1 MNKIAITMK
10 KASFK
15 EKLRYNFDNTLSN
28 GPIAIISW
36 LALVTFLLVIL
47 AGTILFIT
55 GLSANPAQN
64 EPFDLTE
71 GIWQS
76 LMRVLDAGTVTGDEG
91 WTFRLFMLLI
101 TIAGLFIFSS
111 LIGSISNGID
121 ESISNLRKGKSKVIE
136 TNHTLILGYSSM
148 IYSVISELCLANES
162 QNKAIIVILADL
174 DKVEMEDD
182 IRAKIEDTK
191 TSKIIVR
198 SGNPLDL
205 KDLQMVNYNEAKAII
220 LLSPENEANPDN
232 HVIKSVLSIT
242 GNKNRKK
249 ETYHIVA
256 EIKDNEN
263 KQVANLVGGKE
274 VSYVFSTDLISR
286 LTAQTCRQ
294 SGLSI
299 IYSDLLQF
307 EGDEIY
313 FYSDH
318 GLPGLTFRQCLHL
331 FEDACVM
338 GIFTAC
344 KQVLLNPPMNYQV
357 EKEDQIILIAQ
368 DDSKINRLLIP
379 KEILPINFIPAPKKE
394 KEIETTLILGWNVK
408 GKKIIEELDNYV
420 VKGSSVSILGEIND
434 IKDSLSLLAED
445 LKNITLYFQHGN
457 INDRKTLDELR
468 IEAFDHIIV
477 LSYMDK
483 GSIQISDA
491 ITLICLV
498 HLRDISEKAGKDFS
512 VVSEM
517 LDVQNRELAEV
528 AKADD
533 FIVSDNLLSLL
544 MTQIAENKDLEKVYD
559 SLFNDEGAEI
569 YLYPVEE
576 YLDVHSPMDFYQVIE
591 SASKIGHT
599 AIGYRKLNPTNM
611 YDNGKFGIVLNP
623 IKSKS
628 IQFNHGDL
636 LVVLAES

>member
-1 MNKIAITMK
+1 MT

-47 AGTILFIT
+47 AGLILFIT
-55 GLSANPAQN
+55 GLSADPELN
-64 EPFDLTE
+64 EPLGLVE

-91 WTFRLFMLLI
+91 WAFRLFMLLI

-111 LIGSISNGID
+111 LIGSISSGID

-148 IYSVISELCLANES
+148 IYSVISESCLANES
-162 QNKAIIVILADL
+162 QKKAVIVILADL
-174 DKVEMEDD
+174 DKVEIEDD
-182 IRAKIEDTK
+182 IRSRIQDTK

-198 SGNPLDL
+198 SGNPLNFQ
-205 KDLQMVNYNEAKAII
+205 DLQMVNYNEAKAII
-220 LLSPENEANPDN
+220 LLSPENEENPDN
-232 HVIKSVLSIT
+232 QVIKSVLSIT

-249 ETYHIVA
+249 EPYHIIA
-256 EIKDNEN
+256 EIKNNEN
-263 KQVANLVGGKE
+263 KQVASLVGGKE
-274 VSYVFSTDLISR
+274 VSYVFSSDLISK

-299 IYSDLLQF
+299 IYSELLQF

-313 FYSDH
+313 FYSDR
-318 GLPGLTFRQCLHL
+318 GLIGLTFKQCLYS
-331 FEDACVM
+331 FEDSCVM
-338 GIFTAC
+338 GVFTGDR
-344 KQVLLNPPMNYQV
+344 KVLLNPDMNYIIK
-357 EKEDQIILIAQ
+357 KEDQLIIIAQ

-379 KEILPINFIPAPKKE
+379 KEILPVNFIPAPKSE
-394 KEIETTLILGWNVK
+394 KKMETTLILGWNDK
-408 GKKIIEELDNYV
+408 GKKIIEELDHYV
-420 VKGSSVSILGEIND
+420 IKGSSVSILGEIDD
-434 IKDSLSLLAED
+434 IKDSLTLLSEE
-445 LKNITLYFQHGN
+445 LQNITLYFQHGN
-457 INDRKTLDELR
+457 INDRNTLDELR
-468 IEAFDHIIV
+468 IDSFNHIIV
-477 LSYMDK
+477 LSYMYK

-544 MTQIAENKDLEKVYD
+544 MTQIAENKDLEMVYEN
-559 SLFNDEGAEI
+559 LFSDEGAEI
-569 YLYPVEE
+569 YLNPVEE
-576 YLDVHSPMDFYQVIE
+576 YLDLSKPVDFYQVIE
-591 SASKIGHT
+591 SASNLGHT
-599 AIGYRKLNPTNM
+599 AIGFRSLQPEIVN
-611 YDNGKFGIVLNP
+611 NGKFGIVLNP
-623 IKSKS
+623 IKSNQIKFE
-628 IQFNHGDL
+628 QGDFL
-636 LVVLAES
+636 IVLAEA

>member
-1 MNKIAITMK
+1 MSKT
-10 KASFK
+10 SFK

-47 AGTILFIT
+47 AGLILFIT
-55 GLSANPAQN
+55 GLSADPESN
-64 EPFDLTE
+64 EPLGLVE

-91 WTFRLFMLLI
+91 WAFRLFMLLI

-111 LIGSISNGID
+111 LIGSISSGID

-136 TNHTLILGYSSM
+136 SNHTLILGYSSM

-162 QNKAIIVILADL
+162 QKKAVIVILADL
-174 DKVEMEDD
+174 DKVEIEDD
-182 IRAKIEDTK
+182 IRSRIQDTK

-198 SGNPLDL
+198 SGNPLDFQ
-205 KDLQMVNYNEAKAII
+205 DLQMVNYNEAKAII
-220 LLSPENEANPDN
+220 LLSPENEENPDN
-232 HVIKSVLSIT
+232 QVIKSVLSIT

-249 ETYHIVA
+249 EPYHIVA
-256 EIKDNEN
+256 EIKSNEN
-263 KQVANLVGGKE
+263 KQVASLVGGKE
-274 VSYVFSTDLISR
+274 VSYVYSSDLISK

-299 IYSDLLQF
+299 IYSELLQF

-318 GLPGLTFRQCLHL
+318 GLVGLTFKQCLYS
-331 FEDACVM
+331 FEDSCVM
-338 GIFTAC
+338 GVFTADR
-344 KQVLLNPPMNYQV
+344 KVLLNPAMNYKIN
-357 EKEDQIILIAQ
+357 KEDQLILIAE
-368 DDSKINRLLIP
+368 DDSKINRLLLP
-379 KEILPINFIPAPKKE
+379 KEVLPVAYTPQVKME
-394 KEIETTLILGWNVK
+394 REIETTLILGWNHK
-408 GKKIIEELDNYV
+408 GKKIIEELDHYV
-420 VKGSSVSILGEIND
+420 IKGSSVSILGEIEGME
-434 IKDSLSLLAED
+434 DSLVSLSEE

-457 INDRKTLDELR
+457 INDRKTLDEMH
-468 IEAFDHIIV
+468 IESFNHIIV
-477 LSYMDK
+477 LSYMNK
-483 GSIQISDA
+483 GNIQISDS

-498 HLRDISEKAGKDFS
+498 YLRDISEKAGKDFS

-559 SLFNDEGAEI
+559 CLFNDEGAEI
-569 YLYPVEE
+569 YLNPVEE
-576 YLDVHSPMDFYQVIE
+576 YLDIHEPTDFYKVIE

-599 AIGYRKLNPTNM
+599 AIGYRSLNQKVMN
-611 YDNGKFGIVLNP
+611 YGKFGVVLNP
-623 IKSKS
+623 LKSNQ
-628 IQFNHGDL
+628 INFEQGDFL
-636 LVVLAES
+636 IVLAEA

>member
-1 MNKIAITMK
+1 MT

-36 LALVTFLLVIL
+36 LALVTFLLVII
-47 AGTILFIT
+47 AGFFLFIF
-55 GLSANPAQN
+55 GLSANPIEN
-64 EPFDLTE
+64 EPFDLIE

-91 WTFRLFMLLI
+91 WAFRLFMLLI

-111 LIGSISNGID
+111 LIGSISSGID

-148 IYSVISELCLANES
+148 IYSVISESCLANES
-162 QNKAIIVILADL
+162 QKKAIIVILADR

-205 KDLQMVNYNEAKAII
+205 RDLLMVNYNEAKAII
-220 LLSPENEANPDN
+220 LLSPENEENPDN
-232 HVIKSVLSIT
+232 QVIKSVLSIT

-249 ETYHIVA
+249 EPYHIIA
-256 EIKDNEN
+256 EIKNNEN
-263 KQVANLVGGKE
+263 KQVASLVGGKE
-274 VSYVFSTDLISR
+274 VSYVFSSDLISK

-307 EGDEIY
+307 DGDEIY
-313 FYSDH
+313 FYSDR
-318 GLPGLTFRQCLHL
+318 GLIGLTFKQCLYS
-331 FEDACVM
+331 FEDSCVM
-338 GIFTAC
+338 GVFTGDR
-344 KQVLLNPPMNYQV
+344 KVLLNPDMNYIIK
-357 EKEDQIILIAQ
+357 KEDQLIIIAQ

-379 KEILPINFIPAPKKE
+379 KEILPVNFIPAPKSE
-394 KEIETTLILGWNVK
+394 KKMETTLILGWNDK
-408 GKKIIEELDNYV
+408 GKKIIEELDHYV
-420 VKGSSVSILGEIND
+420 VKGSSVSILGEID
-434 IKDSLSLLAED
+434 EIKDSLTLLSEE
-445 LKNITLYFQHGN
+445 LQNITLYFQHGN
-457 INDRKTLDELR
+457 INDRNTLDELR
-468 IEAFDHIIV
+468 IDSFNHIIV
-477 LSYMDK
+477 LSYMNK

-544 MTQIAENKDLEKVYD
+544 MTQIAENKDLEMVYEN
-559 SLFNDEGAEI
+559 LFSDEGAEI
-569 YLYPVEE
+569 YLNPVEE
-576 YLDVHSPMDFYQVIE
+576 YLDLSKPVDFYQVIE
-591 SASKIGHT
+591 SASNLGHT
-599 AIGYRKLNPTNM
+599 AIGFRSLQPEIVN
-611 YDNGKFGIVLNP
+611 NGKFGIVLNP
-623 IKSKS
+623 LKSNQIKFE
-628 IQFNHGDL
+628 QGDFL
-636 LVVLAES
+636 IVLAEA

>member
-1 MNKIAITMK
+1 MT

-47 AGTILFIT
+47 AGILLFIF
-55 GLSANPAQN
+55 GLSANPIEN

-71 GIWQS
+71 GMWQS

-91 WTFRLFMLLI
+91 WAFRLFMLLI

-111 LIGSISNGID
+111 LIGSISSGID

-162 QNKAIIVILADL
+162 NKKAVIVVLADK

-182 IRAKIEDTK
+182 IRSKISDTK

-205 KDLQMVNYNEAKAII
+205 RDLLMVNYNEAKSII
-220 LLSPENEANPDN
+220 LLSPENEENPDN
-232 HVIKSVLSIT
+232 QVIKSVLSIT
-242 GNKNRKK
+242 GNKKRKK
-249 ETYHIVA
+249 EPYHIVA

-274 VSYVFSTDLISR
+274 VSYVFSSDLISR

-318 GLPGLTFRQCLHL
+318 GLIGLTFKQCVYS
-331 FEDACVM
+331 FEDSCVM
-338 GIFTAC
+338 GVFTSDR
-344 KQVLLNPPMNYQV
+344 KVLLNPDMNYTIN
-357 EKEDQIILIAQ
+357 KDDQIILIAQ

-379 KEILPINFIPAPKKE
+379 KEILPVNFIPAPKRE
-394 KEIETTLILGWNVK
+394 KALETTLILGWNHK
-408 GKKIIEELDNYV
+408 GKKIIEELDHYV
-420 VKGSSVSILGEIND
+420 VKGSSVSILGEIDD
-434 IKDSLSLLAED
+434 IKDSLTLLSEE
-445 LKNITLYFQHGN
+445 LQNITLYFQHGN
-457 INDRKTLDELR
+457 INDRNTLDELR
-468 IEAFDHIIV
+468 IESFNHIIV

-544 MTQIAENKDLEKVYD
+544 MTQIAENKDLEMVYEN
-559 SLFNDEGAEI
+559 LFNDEGAEI
-569 YLYPVEE
+569 YLNPVEE
-576 YLDVHSPMDFYQVIE
+576 YLDVHQPTDFYQVIE

-599 AIGYRKLNPTNM
+599 AIGYRKLSQKE

-623 IKSKS
+623 LKSKS
-628 IQFNHGDL
+628 IQFEQGDFL
-636 LVVLAES
+636 IVLAEA

>member
-1 MNKIAITMK
+1 MSKT
-10 KASFK
+10 SFK

-36 LALVTFLLVIL
+36 LALVTFLLVIF
-47 AGTILFIT
+47 AGLILFIT
-55 GLSANPAQN
+55 GLSADPELN
-64 EPFDLTE
+64 EPLGLVE

-91 WTFRLFMLLI
+91 WAFRIFMLLI

-111 LIGSISNGID
+111 LIGSISSGID

-136 TNHTLILGYSSM
+136 SNHTLILGYSSM

-162 QNKAIIVILADL
+162 QKKAVIVILADL
-174 DKVEMEDD
+174 DKVEIEDD
-182 IRAKIEDTK
+182 IRSRIQDTK

-198 SGNPLDL
+198 SGNPLDFQ
-205 KDLQMVNYNEAKAII
+205 DLQMVNYNEAKAII
-220 LLSPENEANPDN
+220 LLSPENEENPDN
-232 HVIKSVLSIT
+232 QVIKSVLSIT

-249 ETYHIVA
+249 EPYHIIA
-256 EIKDNEN
+256 EIKSNEN
-263 KQVANLVGGKE
+263 KQVASLVGGKE
-274 VSYVFSTDLISR
+274 VSYVYSSDLISK

-299 IYSDLLQF
+299 IYSELLQF

-318 GLPGLTFRQCLHL
+318 GLVGLTFKQCLYS
-331 FEDACVM
+331 FEDSCVM
-338 GIFTAC
+338 GVFTADR
-344 KQVLLNPPMNYQV
+344 KVLLNPAMNYQIN
-357 EKEDQIILIAQ
+357 KEDQLILIAE
-368 DDSKINRLLIP
+368 DDSKINRLLLP
-379 KEILPINFIPAPKKE
+379 KEVLPVAYTPQVKME
-394 KEIETTLILGWNVK
+394 REIETTLILGWNHK
-408 GKKIIEELDNYV
+408 GKKIIEELDHYV
-420 VKGSSVSILGEIND
+420 IKGSSVSILGEIEGME
-434 IKDSLSLLAED
+434 DSLVSLSEE

-457 INDRKTLDELR
+457 INDRKTLDELH
-468 IEAFDHIIV
+468 IESFNHIIV
-477 LSYMDK
+477 LSYMNK
-483 GSIQISDA
+483 GNIQISDS

-544 MTQIAENKDLEKVYD
+544 MTQIAENKELEMVYEN
-559 SLFNDEGAEI
+559 LFSDEGAEI
-569 YLYPVEE
+569 YLNPVEE
-576 YLDVHSPMDFYQVIE
+576 YIDLSKPVDFYQVIE
-591 SASKIGHT
+591 SAAKFGHT
-599 AIGYRKLNPTNM
+599 AIGYRSLNQKVMN
-611 YDNGKFGIVLNP
+611 YGKFGVVLNP
-623 IKSKS
+623 LKSNQ
-628 IQFNHGDL
+628 INFEQGDFL
-636 LVVLAES
+636 IVLAEA

>member
-1 MNKIAITMK
+1 MT

-15 EKLRYNFDNTLSN
+15 EKLRYNFDNTLSK

-47 AGTILFIT
+47 AGIILFLT

-71 GIWQS
+71 GMWQS

-91 WTFRLFMLLI
+91 WAFRLFMLLI

-111 LIGSISNGID
+111 LIGSISSGID

-162 QNKAIIVILADL
+162 QKKAIIVILADL

-205 KDLQMVNYNEAKAII
+205 RDLQMVNYNEAKSII
-220 LLSPENEANPDN
+220 LLSPENEDNPDN

-249 ETYHIVA
+249 GPYHIVA
-256 EIKDNEN
+256 EIKDNKN

-307 EGDEIY
+307 DGDEIY
-313 FYSDH
+313 FYSDR
-318 GLPGLTFRQCLHL
+318 GLIGLTFKQCLYS
-331 FEDACVM
+331 FEDSCVM
-338 GIFTAC
+338 GVFTGDR
-344 KQVLLNPPMNYQV
+344 KVLLNPDMHYTIN
-357 EKEDQIILIAQ
+357 KEDQLILIAQ

-379 KEILPINFIPAPKKE
+379 KEILPVNFIPPSKKE
-394 KEIETTLILGWNVK
+394 KELETTLILGWNDK
-408 GKKIIEELDNYV
+408 GKKIIEELDHYV
-420 VKGSSVSILGEIND
+420 VKGSSVSILGEIDD
-434 IKDSLSLLAED
+434 IKDSLTLLSEE
-445 LKNITLYFQHGN
+445 LQNITLYFQHGN
-457 INDRKTLDELR
+457 INDRNTLDELR
-468 IEAFDHIIV
+468 IDSFNHIIV
-477 LSYMDK
+477 LSYMNK

-491 ITLICLV
+491 ITLICLI
-498 HLRDISEKAGKDFS
+498 HLRDISEKVGKDFS

-544 MTQIAENKDLEKVYD
+544 MTQIAENKDLEMVYEN
-559 SLFNDEGAEI
+559 LFSDEGAEI
-569 YLYPVEE
+569 YLNPVEE
-576 YLDVHSPMDFYQVIE
+576 YLDLSKPVDFYQVIE
-591 SASKIGHT
+591 SASNQGHT
-599 AIGYRKLNPTNM
+599 AIGFRSIQPEIVN
-611 YDNGKFGIVLNP
+611 NGKFGIVLNP
-623 IKSKS
+623 LKSNQIKFE
-628 IQFNHGDL
+628 QGDFL
-636 LVVLAES
+636 IVLAEA

>member
-1 MNKIAITMK
+1 MT

-36 LALVTFLLVIL
+36 LALVTFLLVII
-47 AGTILFIT
+47 AGFILFIF
-55 GLSANPAQN
+55 GLSANPIEN
-64 EPFDLTE
+64 EPFDLIE

-91 WTFRLFMLLI
+91 WVFRLFMLLI

-111 LIGSISNGID
+111 LIGSISSGID

-148 IYSVISELCLANES
+148 IYSVISESCLANES
-162 QNKAIIVILADL
+162 QKKAVIVILADL
-174 DKVEMEDD
+174 DKVEIEDD
-182 IRAKIEDTK
+182 IRSRIQDAK

-198 SGNPLDL
+198 SGNPLNFQ
-205 KDLQMVNYNEAKAII
+205 DLQMVNYNEAKAII
-220 LLSPENEANPDN
+220 LLSPENEENPDN
-232 HVIKSVLSIT
+232 QVIKSVLSIT

-249 ETYHIVA
+249 EPYHIIA
-256 EIKDNEN
+256 EIKNNEN
-263 KQVANLVGGKE
+263 KQVASLVGGKE
-274 VSYVFSTDLISR
+274 VSYVFSSDLISK

-299 IYSDLLQF
+299 IYSELLQF

-313 FYSDH
+313 FYSDR
-318 GLPGLTFRQCLHL
+318 GLIGLTFKQCLYS
-331 FEDACVM
+331 FEDSCVM
-338 GIFTAC
+338 GVFTGDR
-344 KQVLLNPPMNYQV
+344 KVLLNPDMNYIIN
-357 EKEDQIILIAQ
+357 KEDQLIIIAQ

-379 KEILPINFIPAPKKE
+379 KEILPVNFIPAPKGE
-394 KEIETTLILGWNVK
+394 KKMETTLILGWNDK
-408 GKKIIEELDNYV
+408 GKKIIEELDHYV
-420 VKGSSVSILGEIND
+420 VKGSSVSILGEIDD
-434 IKDSLSLLAED
+434 IKDSLSLLSEE
-445 LKNITLYFQHGN
+445 LQNITLYFQHGN
-457 INDRKTLDELR
+457 INDRNTLDELR
-468 IEAFDHIIV
+468 IDSFNHIIV
-477 LSYMDK
+477 LSYMNK

-544 MTQIAENKDLEKVYD
+544 MTQIAENKDLEMVYEN
-559 SLFNDEGAEI
+559 LFSDEGAEI
-569 YLYPVEE
+569 YLNPVEE
-576 YLDVHSPMDFYQVIE
+576 YLDLSKPVDFYQVIE
-591 SASKIGHT
+591 SASNLGHT
-599 AIGYRKLNPTNM
+599 AIGFRSLQPEIVN
-611 YDNGKFGIVLNP
+611 NGKFGIVLNP
-623 IKSKS
+623 IKSNQIKFE
-628 IQFNHGDL
+628 QGDFL
-636 LVVLAES
+636 IVLAEA

>member
-1 MNKIAITMK
+1 M

-15 EKLRYNFDNTLSN
+15 EKLRYKFDNTLSN
-28 GPIAIISW
+28 GPVAIISW
-36 LALVTFLLVIL
+36 LALVTFLLVII
-47 AGTILFIT
+47 AGILLFIL
-55 GLSANPAQN
+55 GLSANPIEN

-71 GIWQS
+71 GMWQS

-91 WTFRLFMLLI
+91 WAFRLFMLLI

-111 LIGSISNGID
+111 LIGSISSGID

-162 QNKAIIVILADL
+162 KKKAVIVVLADR

-182 IRAKIEDTK
+182 IRSKISDTK

-205 KDLQMVNYNEAKAII
+205 RDLLMVNYNETKSII
-220 LLSPENEANPDN
+220 LLSPENEENADN
-232 HVIKSVLSIT
+232 QVIKSVLSIT
-242 GNKNRKK
+242 GNRNRKK
-249 ETYHIVA
+249 ERYHIVA
-256 EIKDNEN
+256 EIKDNLN
-263 KQVANLVGGKE
+263 RQVANLVGGKE
-274 VSYVFSTDLISR
+274 VSYVFSSDLISR

-318 GLPGLTFRQCLHL
+318 GLIGLTFKQCVYS
-331 FEDACVM
+331 FEDSCVM
-338 GIFTAC
+338 GIFTAN
-344 KQVLLNPPMNYQV
+344 KEVLLNPPMNYKV
-357 EKEDQIILIAQ
+357 EKNDQIILIAQ

-379 KEILPINFIPAPKKE
+379 KEILPVNFIPAPKRE
-394 KEIETTLILGWNVK
+394 KELETTLILGWNHK
-408 GKKIIEELDNYV
+408 GKRIIEELDNYV
-420 VKGSSVSILGEIND
+420 IKGSSISILGEID
-434 IKDSLSLLAED
+434 GIKDSLAVLSEELQ
-445 LKNITLYFQHGN
+445 NITLYFQHGN
-457 INDRKTLDELR
+457 INDRHTLDELR
-468 IEAFDHIIV
+468 IESFNHIIV

-483 GSIQISDA
+483 GNIQISDA

-498 HLRDISEKAGKDFS
+498 HLRDISEKTGKDFS

-569 YLYPVEE
+569 YLNPVEE
-576 YLDVHSPMDFYQVIE
+576 YLDVHQPTDFYQVIE
-591 SASKIGHT
+591 SASKMGHT
-599 AIGYRKLNPTNM
+599 AIGYRSLSSIGYN
-611 YDNGKFGIVLNP
+611 NGKFGIVLNP
-623 IKSKS
+623 LKSKS
-628 IQFNHGDL
+628 IQFEQGDFL
-636 LVVLAES
+636 IVLAES

>member
-1 MNKIAITMK
+1 MT

-36 LALVTFLLVIL
+36 LALVTFLLVII
-47 AGTILFIT
+47 AGFILFIF
-55 GLSANPAQN
+55 GLSANPIEN
-64 EPFDLTE
+64 EPFDLVE

-91 WTFRLFMLLI
+91 WAFRLFMLLI

-111 LIGSISNGID
+111 LIGSISSGID

-148 IYSVISELCLANES
+148 IYSVISESCLANES
-162 QNKAIIVILADL
+162 QKKAVIVILADL

-182 IRAKIEDTK
+182 IRSRIQDTK

-198 SGNPLDL
+198 SGNPLNFQ
-205 KDLQMVNYNEAKAII
+205 DLQMVNYNEAKAII
-220 LLSPENEANPDN
+220 LLSPENEENPDN
-232 HVIKSVLSIT
+232 QVIKSVLSIT

-249 ETYHIVA
+249 LPYHVVA
-256 EIKDNEN
+256 EIKDIEN

-307 EGDEIY
+307 DGDEIY
-313 FYSDH
+313 FYSDR
-318 GLPGLTFRQCLHL
+318 GLIGLTFKQCLYS
-331 FEDACVM
+331 FEDSCVM
-338 GIFTAC
+338 GVFTGDRN
-344 KQVLLNPPMNYQV
+344 VLLNPDMNYIIN
-357 EKEDQIILIAQ
+357 KEDQLIIIAQ

-379 KEILPINFIPAPKKE
+379 KEILPVNFIPPPKKE
-394 KEIETTLILGWNVK
+394 KELETTLILGWNDK
-408 GKKIIEELDNYV
+408 GKKIIEELDYYV
-420 VKGSSVSILGEIND
+420 VKGSSVSILGEIDD
-434 IKDSLSLLAED
+434 IKDSLTLLSEE
-445 LKNITLYFQHGN
+445 LQNITLYFQHGN
-457 INDRKTLDELR
+457 INDRNTLDELR
-468 IEAFDHIIV
+468 IDSFNHIIV
-477 LSYMDK
+477 LSYMNK

-544 MTQIAENKDLEKVYD
+544 MTQIAENKDLEMVYEN
-559 SLFNDEGAEI
+559 LFSDEGAEI
-569 YLYPVEE
+569 YLNPVEE
-576 YLDVHSPMDFYQVIE
+576 YLDLSKPVDFYQVIE
-591 SASKIGHT
+591 SASNLGHT
-599 AIGYRKLNPTNM
+599 PIGFRSLQPEIVN
-611 YDNGKFGIVLNP
+611 NGKFGIVLNP
-623 IKSKS
+623 IKSNQIK
-628 IQFNHGDL
+628 FEHGDFL
-636 LVVLAES
+636 IVLAEA

>member
-1 MNKIAITMK
+1 MT

-47 AGTILFIT
+47 AGILLFIF
-55 GLSANPAQN
+55 GLSANPVEN

-71 GIWQS
+71 GMWQS

-91 WTFRLFMLLI
+91 WSFRLFMLLI

-111 LIGSISNGID
+111 LIGSISSGID

-162 QNKAIIVILADL
+162 NKKAVIVVLADK

-182 IRAKIEDTK
+182 IRSKISDTK

-205 KDLQMVNYNEAKAII
+205 RDLLMVNYNEAKSII
-220 LLSPENEANPDN
+220 LLSPENEENPDN
-232 HVIKSVLSIT
+232 QVIKSVLSIT

-249 ETYHIVA
+249 EPYHIVA

-263 KQVANLVGGKE
+263 RQVANLVGGKE
-274 VSYVFSTDLISR
+274 VSYVFSSDLISR

-318 GLPGLTFRQCLHL
+318 GLIGLTFKQCVYS
-331 FEDACVM
+331 FEDSCVM
-338 GIFTAC
+338 GVFTSDR
-344 KQVLLNPPMNYQV
+344 KVLLNPDMNYTIN
-357 EKEDQIILIAQ
+357 KDDQIILIAQ

-379 KEILPINFIPAPKKE
+379 KEILPINFIPAPKRE
-394 KEIETTLILGWNVK
+394 KEMETTLILGWNHK
-408 GKKIIEELDNYV
+408 GKKIIEELDHYV
-420 VKGSSVSILGEIND
+420 VKGSSVSILGEID
-434 IKDSLSLLAED
+434 EIKDSLALLSEE
-445 LKNITLYFQHGN
+445 LQNITLYFQHGN
-457 INDRKTLDELR
+457 INDRNTLDELR
-468 IEAFDHIIV
+468 IESFNHIIV

-544 MTQIAENKDLEKVYD
+544 MTQIAENKDLEMVYEN
-559 SLFNDEGAEI
+559 LFNDEGAEI
-569 YLYPVEE
+569 YLNPVEE
-576 YLDVHSPMDFYQVIE
+576 YLDVHQPTDFYQVIE

-599 AIGYRKLNPTNM
+599 AIGYRKLSQKE

-623 IKSKS
+623 LKSKS
-628 IQFNHGDL
+628 IQFEQGDFL
-636 LVVLAES
+636 IVLAEA

>member
-1 MNKIAITMK
+1 MT

-36 LALVTFLLVIL
+36 LALVTFLLVII
-47 AGTILFIT
+47 AGFILFIF
-55 GLSANPAQN
+55 GLSANPIEN
-64 EPFDLTE
+64 EPFDLIE

-91 WTFRLFMLLI
+91 WAFRLFMLLI

-111 LIGSISNGID
+111 LIGSISSGID

-148 IYSVISELCLANES
+148 IYSVISESCLANES
-162 QNKAIIVILADL
+162 QKKAVIVILADL
-174 DKVEMEDD
+174 DKVEIEDD
-182 IRAKIEDTK
+182 IRSRIQDTK

-198 SGNPLDL
+198 SGNPLNFQ
-205 KDLQMVNYNEAKAII
+205 DLQMVNYNEAKAII
-220 LLSPENEANPDN
+220 LLSPENEENPDN
-232 HVIKSVLSIT
+232 QVIKSVLSIT

-249 ETYHIVA
+249 IPYHIVA

-274 VSYVFSTDLISR
+274 VSYVFSSDLISK

-299 IYSDLLQF
+299 IYSELLQF

-313 FYSDH
+313 FYSDR
-318 GLPGLTFRQCLHL
+318 GLIGLTFKQCLYS
-331 FEDACVM
+331 FEDSCVM
-338 GIFTAC
+338 GVFTGDR
-344 KQVLLNPPMNYQV
+344 KVLLNPDMNYIIK
-357 EKEDQIILIAQ
+357 KEDQLIIIAQ

-379 KEILPINFIPAPKKE
+379 KEILPVNFIPAPKSE
-394 KEIETTLILGWNVK
+394 KKMETTLILGWNDK
-408 GKKIIEELDNYV
+408 GKKIIEELDHYV
-420 VKGSSVSILGEIND
+420 VKGSSVSILGEIDD
-434 IKDSLSLLAED
+434 IKDSLTLLSEE
-445 LKNITLYFQHGN
+445 LQNITLYFQHGN
-457 INDRKTLDELR
+457 INDRNTLDELR
-468 IEAFDHIIV
+468 IDSFNHIIV
-477 LSYMDK
+477 LSYMNK

-544 MTQIAENKDLEKVYD
+544 MTQIAENKDLEMVYEN
-559 SLFNDEGAEI
+559 LFSDEGAEI
-569 YLYPVEE
+569 YLNPVEE
-576 YLDVHSPMDFYQVIE
+576 YLDLSKPVDFYQVIE
-591 SASKIGHT
+591 SASNLGHT
-599 AIGYRKLNPTNM
+599 AIGFRSLQPEIVN
-611 YDNGKFGIVLNP
+611 NGKFGIVLNP
-623 IKSKS
+623 IKSNQIKFE
-628 IQFNHGDL
+628 QGDFL
-636 LVVLAES
+636 IVLAEA

>member
-1 MNKIAITMK
+1 MT

-36 LALVTFLLVIL
+36 LALVTFLLVII
-47 AGTILFIT
+47 AGFFLFIF
-55 GLSANPAQN
+55 GLSANPIEN
-64 EPFDLTE
+64 EPFDLIE

-91 WTFRLFMLLI
+91 WAFRLFMLLI

-111 LIGSISNGID
+111 LIGSISSGID

-148 IYSVISELCLANES
+148 IYSVISESCLANES
-162 QNKAIIVILADL
+162 QKKAIIVILADR

-205 KDLQMVNYNEAKAII
+205 RDLLMVNYNEAKAII
-220 LLSPENEANPDN
+220 LLSPENEENPDN
-232 HVIKSVLSIT
+232 QVIKSVLSIT

-249 ETYHIVA
+249 EPYHIIA
-256 EIKDNEN
+256 EIKNNEN
-263 KQVANLVGGKE
+263 KQVASLVGGKE
-274 VSYVFSTDLISR
+274 VSYVFSSDLISK

-307 EGDEIY
+307 DGDEIY
-313 FYSDH
+313 FYSDR
-318 GLPGLTFRQCLHL
+318 GLIGLTFKQCLYS
-331 FEDACVM
+331 FEDSCVM
-338 GIFTAC
+338 GVFTGDR
-344 KQVLLNPPMNYQV
+344 KVLLNPDMNYIIK
-357 EKEDQIILIAQ
+357 KEDQLIIIAQ

-379 KEILPINFIPAPKKE
+379 KEILPVNFIPAPKKE
-394 KEIETTLILGWNVK
+394 KELETTLILGWNDK
-408 GKKIIEELDNYV
+408 GKKIIEELDHYV
-420 VKGSSVSILGEIND
+420 VKGSSVSILGEIDD
-434 IKDSLSLLAED
+434 IKDSLTLLSEE
-445 LKNITLYFQHGN
+445 LQNITLYFKHGN
-457 INDRKTLDELR
+457 INDRNTLDELR
-468 IEAFDHIIV
+468 IDSFNHIIV
-477 LSYMDK
+477 LSYMNK

-544 MTQIAENKDLEKVYD
+544 MTQIAENKDLEMVYEN
-559 SLFNDEGAEI
+559 LFSDEGAEI
-569 YLYPVEE
+569 YLNPVEE
-576 YLDVHSPMDFYQVIE
+576 YLDLSKPVDFYQVIE
-591 SASKIGHT
+591 SASNLGHT
-599 AIGYRKLNPTNM
+599 AIGFRSLQPEIVN
-611 YDNGKFGIVLNP
+611 NGKFGIVLNP
-623 IKSKS
+623 IKSNQIKFE
-628 IQFNHGDL
+628 QGDFL
-636 LVVLAES
+636 IVLAEA

>member
-1 MNKIAITMK
+1 MT

-47 AGTILFIT
+47 AGLILFIT
-55 GLSANPAQN
+55 GLSADPELN
-64 EPFDLTE
+64 EPLGLVE

-91 WTFRLFMLLI
+91 WAFRLFMLLI

-111 LIGSISNGID
+111 LIGSISSGID

-148 IYSVISELCLANES
+148 IYSVISESCLANES
-162 QNKAIIVILADL
+162 QKKAVIVILADL
-174 DKVEMEDD
+174 DKVEIEDD
-182 IRAKIEDTK
+182 IRSRIQDTK

-198 SGNPLDL
+198 SGNPLNFQ
-205 KDLQMVNYNEAKAII
+205 DLQMVNYNEAKAII
-220 LLSPENEANPDN
+220 LLSPENEENPDN
-232 HVIKSVLSIT
+232 QVIKSVLSIT

-249 ETYHIVA
+249 EPYHIIA
-256 EIKDNEN
+256 EIKNNEN
-263 KQVANLVGGKE
+263 KQVASLVGGKE
-274 VSYVFSTDLISR
+274 VSYVFSSDLISK

-299 IYSDLLQF
+299 IYSELLQF

-313 FYSDH
+313 FYSDR
-318 GLPGLTFRQCLHL
+318 GLIGLTFKQCLYS
-331 FEDACVM
+331 FEDSCVM
-338 GIFTAC
+338 GVFTGDR
-344 KQVLLNPPMNYQV
+344 KVLLNPDMNYIIK
-357 EKEDQIILIAQ
+357 KEDQLIIIAQ

-379 KEILPINFIPAPKKE
+379 KEILPVNFIPAPKKE
-394 KEIETTLILGWNVK
+394 KELETTLILGWNDK
-408 GKKIIEELDNYV
+408 GKKIIEELDHYV
-420 VKGSSVSILGEIND
+420 VKGSSVSILGEIDD
-434 IKDSLSLLAED
+434 IKDSLTLLSEE
-445 LKNITLYFQHGN
+445 LQNITLYFKHGN
-457 INDRKTLDELR
+457 INDRNTLDELR
-468 IEAFDHIIV
+468 IDSFNHIIV
-477 LSYMDK
+477 LSYMNK

-544 MTQIAENKDLEKVYD
+544 MTQIAENKDLEMVYEN
-559 SLFNDEGAEI
+559 LFSDEGAEI
-569 YLYPVEE
+569 YLNPVEE
-576 YLDVHSPMDFYQVIE
+576 YLDLSKPVDFYQVIE
-591 SASKIGHT
+591 SASNLGHT
-599 AIGYRKLNPTNM
+599 AIGFRSLQPEIVN
-611 YDNGKFGIVLNP
+611 NGKFGIVLNP
-623 IKSKS
+623 LKSNQIKFE
-628 IQFNHGDL
+628 QGDFL
-636 LVVLAES
+636 IVLAEA

>member
-1 MNKIAITMK
+1 MT

-47 AGTILFIT
+47 AGILLFIF
-55 GLSANPAQN
+55 GLSANPIEN

-71 GIWQS
+71 GMWQS

-91 WTFRLFMLLI
+91 WAFRLFMLLI

-111 LIGSISNGID
+111 LIGSISSGID

-162 QNKAIIVILADL
+162 QKKAIIVVLADR

-182 IRAKIEDTK
+182 IRAKILDTK

-205 KDLQMVNYNEAKAII
+205 RDLLMVNYNEAKAII
-220 LLSPENEANPDN
+220 LLSPENEENPDN
-232 HVIKSVLSIT
+232 QVIKSVLSIT

-249 ETYHIVA
+249 EPYHIVA

-313 FYSDH
+313 FYADH
-318 GLPGLTFRQCLHL
+318 GIFGMTFRQCLNS
-331 FEDACVM
+331 FEDSCVM
-338 GIFTAC
+338 GIFTAN
-344 KQVLLNPPMNYQV
+344 KEVLLNPPMNYQV

-379 KEILPINFIPAPKKE
+379 KEILPVNFIPAPKRE
-394 KEIETTLILGWNVK
+394 KEMETTLILGWNAK

-420 VKGSSVSILGEIND
+420 IKGSSVSILGEID
-434 IKDSLSLLAED
+434 DVKDSLALLSEE
-445 LKNITLYFQHGN
+445 LQNITLYFQHGN
-457 INDRKTLDELR
+457 INDRNTLDELR
-468 IEAFDHIIV
+468 IDAFNHIIV

-498 HLRDISEKAGKDFS
+498 HLRDISEKSGKDFS

-569 YLYPVEE
+569 YLNPVEE
-576 YLDVHSPMDFYQVIE
+576 YLDVNQPTDFYQVIE

-599 AIGYRKLNPTNM
+599 AIGYRKLSPNV

-623 IKSKS
+623 LKSKS
-628 IQFNHGDL
+628 IQFNQGDFL
-636 LVVLAES
+636 IVLAES

>member
-1 MNKIAITMK
+1 MSKT
-10 KASFK
+10 SFK

-47 AGTILFIT
+47 AGLILFIT
-55 GLSANPAQN
+55 GLSADPESN
-64 EPFDLTE
+64 EPLGLVE

-91 WTFRLFMLLI
+91 WAFRLFMLLI

-111 LIGSISNGID
+111 LIGSISSGID

-136 TNHTLILGYSSM
+136 SNHTLIMGYSSM

-162 QNKAIIVILADL
+162 QKKAVIVILADL
-174 DKVEMEDD
+174 DKVEIEDD
-182 IRAKIEDTK
+182 IRSRIQDTK

-198 SGNPLDL
+198 SGNPLDFQ
-205 KDLQMVNYNEAKAII
+205 DLQMVNYNEAKAII
-220 LLSPENEANPDN
+220 LLSPENEENPDN
-232 HVIKSVLSIT
+232 QVIKSVLSIT

-249 ETYHIVA
+249 EPYHIVA
-256 EIKDNEN
+256 EIKSNEN
-263 KQVANLVGGKE
+263 KQVASLVGGKE
-274 VSYVFSTDLISR
+274 VSYVYSSDLISK

-299 IYSDLLQF
+299 IYSELLQF

-318 GLPGLTFRQCLHL
+318 GLVGLTFKQCLYS
-331 FEDACVM
+331 FEDSCVM
-338 GIFTAC
+338 GVFTADR
-344 KQVLLNPPMNYQV
+344 KVLLNPAMNYKIN
-357 EKEDQIILIAQ
+357 KEDQLILIAE
-368 DDSKINRLLIP
+368 DDSKINRLLLP
-379 KEILPINFIPAPKKE
+379 KEVLPVAYTPQVKME
-394 KEIETTLILGWNVK
+394 REIETTLILGWNHK
-408 GKKIIEELDNYV
+408 GKKIIEELDHYV
-420 VKGSSVSILGEIND
+420 IKGSSVSILGEIEGME
-434 IKDSLSLLAED
+434 DSLVSLSEE

-457 INDRKTLDELR
+457 INDRRTLDELH
-468 IEAFDHIIV
+468 IESFNHIIV
-477 LSYMDK
+477 LSYMHK
-483 GSIQISDA
+483 GNIQISDS

-559 SLFNDEGAEI
+559 CLFNDEGAEI
-569 YLYPVEE
+569 YLNPVEE
-576 YLDVHSPMDFYQVIE
+576 YLDIHEPTDFYKVIE

-599 AIGYRKLNPTNM
+599 AIGYRSLNQKVMN
-611 YDNGKFGIVLNP
+611 YGKFGVVLNP
-623 IKSKS
+623 LKSNQ
-628 IQFNHGDL
+628 INFEQGDFL
-636 LVVLAES
+636 IVLAEA

>member
-1 MNKIAITMK
+1 
-10 KASFK
+10 
-15 EKLRYNFDNTLSN
+15 
-28 GPIAIISW
+28 
-36 LALVTFLLVIL
+36 
-47 AGTILFIT
+47 
-55 GLSANPAQN
+55 
-64 EPFDLTE
+64 
-71 GIWQS
+71 
-76 LMRVLDAGTVTGDEG
+76 
-91 WTFRLFMLLI
+91 
-101 TIAGLFIFSS
+101 
-111 LIGSISNGID
+111 
-121 ESISNLRKGKSKVIE
+121 
-136 TNHTLILGYSSM
+136 M

-162 QNKAIIVILADL
+162 NKKAVIVVLADK

-182 IRAKIEDTK
+182 IRSKISDTK

-205 KDLQMVNYNEAKAII
+205 RDLLMVNYNEAKSII
-220 LLSPENEANPDN
+220 LLSPENEDNPDN

-249 ETYHIVA
+249 EPYHIVA
-256 EIKDNEN
+256 EIKENEN
-263 KQVANLVGGKE
+263 RQVANLVGGKE
-274 VSYVFSTDLISR
+274 VSYVFSSDLISR

-318 GLPGLTFRQCLHL
+318 GLPGMTFKQCLYS
-331 FEDACVM
+331 FEDSCVM
-338 GIFTAC
+338 GVFTEDR
-344 KQVLLNPPMNYQV
+344 KVLLNPDMNYIIN
-357 EKEDQIILIAQ
+357 KEDQLILIAQ

-379 KEILPINFIPAPKKE
+379 KEILPVNFIPAPKKE
-394 KEIETTLILGWNVK
+394 KELETTLILGWNHK
-408 GKKIIEELDNYV
+408 GKKIIEELDHYV
-420 VKGSSVSILGEIND
+420 VKGSSVSILGEIDD
-434 IKDSLSLLAED
+434 IKDSLTLLSEE
-445 LKNITLYFQHGN
+445 LQNITLYFQHGN
-457 INDRKTLDELR
+457 INDRNTLDELR
-468 IEAFDHIIV
+468 IESFNHIIV

-569 YLYPVEE
+569 YLNPVEE
-576 YLDVHSPMDFYQVIE
+576 YLDVHQLTDFYQVIE

-599 AIGYRKLNPTNM
+599 AIGYRKLSPKE

-623 IKSKS
+623 LKSKS
-628 IQFNHGDL
+628 IQFEQGDFL
-636 LVVLAES
+636 IVLAEA

>member
-1 MNKIAITMK
+1 MT

-47 AGTILFIT
+47 AGILLFIF
-55 GLSANPAQN
+55 GLSANPIEN

-71 GIWQS
+71 GMWQS

-91 WTFRLFMLLI
+91 WSFRLFMLLI

-111 LIGSISNGID
+111 LIGSISSGID

-162 QNKAIIVILADL
+162 NKKAVIVVLADK

-182 IRAKIEDTK
+182 IRSKISDTK

-205 KDLQMVNYNEAKAII
+205 RDLLMVNYNEAKSII
-220 LLSPENEANPDN
+220 LLSPENEENPDN
-232 HVIKSVLSIT
+232 QVIKSVLSIT
-242 GNKNRKK
+242 GNKKRKK
-249 ETYHIVA
+249 EPYHIVA

-263 KQVANLVGGKE
+263 RQVANLVGGKE
-274 VSYVFSTDLISR
+274 VSYVFSSDLISR

-318 GLPGLTFRQCLHL
+318 GLIGLTFKQCVYS
-331 FEDACVM
+331 FEDSCVM
-338 GIFTAC
+338 GVFTSDR
-344 KQVLLNPPMNYQV
+344 KVLLNPDMNYTIN
-357 EKEDQIILIAQ
+357 KDDQIILIAE

-379 KEILPINFIPAPKKE
+379 KEILPVNFIPAAKRE
-394 KEIETTLILGWNVK
+394 KELETTLILGWNRK
-408 GKKIIEELDNYV
+408 GKKIIEELDHYV
-420 VKGSSVSILGEIND
+420 VKGSSVSILGEIED
-434 IKDSLSLLAED
+434 ITDSLTLLSEE
-445 LKNITLYFQHGN
+445 LQNITLYFQHGN
-457 INDRKTLDELR
+457 INDRNTLDELR
-468 IEAFDHIIV
+468 IESFNHLIV

-544 MTQIAENKDLEKVYD
+544 MTQIAENKDLEMVYEN
-559 SLFNDEGAEI
+559 LFNDEGAEI
-569 YLYPVEE
+569 YLNPVEE
-576 YLDVHSPMDFYQVIE
+576 YLDVHQPTDFYQVIE

-599 AIGYRKLNPTNM
+599 AIGYRKLSQKE

-623 IKSKS
+623 LKSKS
-628 IQFNHGDL
+628 IQFEQGDFL
-636 LVVLAES
+636 IVLAEA

>member
-1 MNKIAITMK
+1 MT
-10 KASFK
+10 KATFK
-15 EKLRYNFDNTLSN
+15 EKLRYNFDNTLSK
-28 GPIAIISW
+28 GPVAIISW
-36 LALVTFLLVIL
+36 LALITFLLVII
-47 AGTILFIT
+47 AGFILFIF
-55 GLSANPAQN
+55 GLSADPVENK
-64 EPFDLTE
+64 PFDLIE

-91 WTFRLFMLLI
+91 WVFRLFMLLI

-111 LIGSISNGID
+111 LIGSISSGID
-121 ESISNLRKGKSKVIE
+121 ESISNLRKGKSKVLE
-136 TNHTLILGYSSM
+136 SNHTLILGYSSM

-162 QNKAIIVILADL
+162 QKKAIIVILADL

-198 SGNPLDL
+198 SGNPLDVR
-205 KDLQMVNYNEAKAII
+205 DLQMVNYNEAKSII
-220 LLSPENEANPDN
+220 LLSPEKEENPDN

-242 GNKNRKK
+242 GSKNRKK
-249 ETYHIVA
+249 DPYHIVA
-256 EIKDNEN
+256 EIKDNQN

-274 VSYVFSTDLISR
+274 VSYVFSSDLISR

-307 EGDEIY
+307 DGDEIY
-313 FYSDH
+313 FYSDR
-318 GLPGLTFRQCLHL
+318 GLIGFTFKQCLFS
-331 FEDACVM
+331 FEDSSVM
-338 GIFTAC
+338 GIFTGD
-344 KQVLLNPPMNYQV
+344 KNVMLNPDMNYILN
-357 EKEDQIILIAQ
+357 KEDQLILIAQ

-379 KEILPINFIPAPKKE
+379 KEISPIDFTPAPKKE
-394 KEIETTLILGWNVK
+394 KNLETTLILGWNHK
-408 GKKIIEELDNYV
+408 GKKIIEELDHYV
-420 VKGSSVSILGEIND
+420 MKGSSVSILGEIEGFED
-434 IKDSLSLLAED
+434 TLISLSEQLQH
-445 LKNITLYFQHGN
+445 ITLYFQHGN
-457 INDRKTLDELR
+457 INDRKTLDELQ
-468 IEAFDHIIV
+468 IESFNHIIV

-483 GSIQISDA
+483 GNIQISDS

-544 MTQIAENKDLEKVYD
+544 MTQIAENKDLELVYD
-559 SLFNDEGAEI
+559 NLFSDEGAEI
-569 YLYPVEE
+569 YLFPVEE
-576 YLDVHSPMDFYQVIE
+576 YLDLSEPVDFYQVIE
-591 SASKIGHT
+591 SASKVGHT
-599 AIGYRKLNPTNM
+599 AIGYRSLQPGILN
-611 YDNGKFGIVLNP
+611 NGKFGIVLNP
-623 IKSKS
+623 PKSNQIKFDK
-628 IQFNHGDL
+628 GDSL
-636 LVVLAES
+636 IVLADA

>member
-1 MNKIAITMK
+1 MT

-36 LALVTFLLVIL
+36 LALVTFLLVII
-47 AGTILFIT
+47 AGFILFIF
-55 GLSANPAQN
+55 GLSANPIEN
-64 EPFDLTE
+64 EPFDLIE

-91 WTFRLFMLLI
+91 WAFRLFMLLI

-111 LIGSISNGID
+111 LIGSISSGID

-162 QNKAIIVILADL
+162 QKKAIIVILADL

-205 KDLQMVNYNEAKAII
+205 RDLQMVNYNEAKAII
-220 LLSPENEANPDN
+220 LLSPENEENPDN
-232 HVIKSVLSIT
+232 QVIKSVLSIT

-249 ETYHIVA
+249 VPYHIVA

-263 KQVANLVGGKE
+263 KQVASLVGGKE

-307 EGDEIY
+307 DGDEIY
-313 FYSDH
+313 FYSDR
-318 GLPGLTFRQCLHL
+318 GLIGLTFKQCLYS
-331 FEDACVM
+331 FEDSCVM
-338 GIFTAC
+338 GVFTGDR
-344 KQVLLNPPMNYQV
+344 KVLLNPDMHYIIN
-357 EKEDQIILIAQ
+357 KEDQLILIAQ

-379 KEILPINFIPAPKKE
+379 KEILPVNFIPAAKKE
-394 KEIETTLILGWNVK
+394 KEIETTLILGWNDK
-408 GKKIIEELDNYV
+408 GKKIIEELDHYV
-420 VKGSSVSILGEIND
+420 VKGSSVSILGEIDD
-434 IKDSLSLLAED
+434 IKDSLTLLSEE
-445 LKNITLYFQHGN
+445 LQNITLYFQDGN
-457 INDRKTLDELR
+457 INDRNTLDELR
-468 IEAFDHIIV
+468 IDSFNHIIV
-477 LSYMDK
+477 LSYMNK

-491 ITLICLV
+491 ITLICLI

-544 MTQIAENKDLEKVYD
+544 MTQIAENKDLEMVYEN
-559 SLFNDEGAEI
+559 LFSDEGAEI
-569 YLYPVEE
+569 YLNPVEE
-576 YLDVHSPMDFYQVIE
+576 YLDLSKPVDFYQVIE
-591 SASKIGHT
+591 SASNLGHT
-599 AIGYRKLNPTNM
+599 AIGYRSLQPEILN
-611 YDNGKFGIVLNP
+611 NGKFGIVLNP
-623 IKSKS
+623 LKSNQIKFE
-628 IQFNHGDL
+628 QGDFL
-636 LVVLAES
+636 IVLAEA

>member
-1 MNKIAITMK
+1 MT

-36 LALVTFLLVIL
+36 LALVTFLLVII
-47 AGTILFIT
+47 AGFFLFIF
-55 GLSANPAQN
+55 GLSANPIEN
-64 EPFDLTE
+64 EPFDLIE

-91 WTFRLFMLLI
+91 WAFRLFMLLI

-111 LIGSISNGID
+111 LIGSISSGID

-148 IYSVISELCLANES
+148 IYSVISESCLANES
-162 QNKAIIVILADL
+162 QKKAIIVILADR

-205 KDLQMVNYNEAKAII
+205 RDLLMVNYNEAKAII
-220 LLSPENEANPDN
+220 LLSPENEENPDN
-232 HVIKSVLSIT
+232 QVIKSVLSIT

-249 ETYHIVA
+249 EPYHIIA
-256 EIKDNEN
+256 EIKNNEN
-263 KQVANLVGGKE
+263 KQVASLVGGKE
-274 VSYVFSTDLISR
+274 VSYVFSSDLISK

-307 EGDEIY
+307 DGDEIY
-313 FYSDH
+313 FYSDR
-318 GLPGLTFRQCLHL
+318 GLIGLTFKQCLYS
-331 FEDACVM
+331 FEDSCVM
-338 GIFTAC
+338 GVFTGDR
-344 KQVLLNPPMNYQV
+344 KVLLNPDMNYILN
-357 EKEDQIILIAQ
+357 KEDQLIIIAQ

-379 KEILPINFIPAPKKE
+379 KEILPVNFIPDAKKE
-394 KEIETTLILGWNVK
+394 KELETTLILGWNDK
-408 GKKIIEELDNYV
+408 GKKIIEELDHYV
-420 VKGSSVSILGEIND
+420 IKGSSVSILGEVDD
-434 IKDSLSLLAED
+434 IKDSLTLLSEE
-445 LKNITLYFQHGN
+445 LQNITLYFQHGN
-457 INDRKTLDELR
+457 INDRNTLDELR
-468 IEAFDHIIV
+468 IDSFNHIIV
-477 LSYMDK
+477 LSYMNK

-544 MTQIAENKDLEKVYD
+544 MTQIAENKDLEMVYEN
-559 SLFNDEGAEI
+559 LFSDEGAEI
-569 YLYPVEE
+569 YLNPVEE
-576 YLDVHSPMDFYQVIE
+576 YLDLSKPVDFYQVIE
-591 SASKIGHT
+591 SASNLGHT
-599 AIGYRKLNPTNM
+599 AIGFRSLQPEIVN
-611 YDNGKFGIVLNP
+611 NGKFGIVLNP
-623 IKSKS
+623 IKSNQIKFE
-628 IQFNHGDL
+628 QGDFL
-636 LVVLAES
+636 IVLAEA

>member
-1 MNKIAITMK
+1 MT

-47 AGTILFIT
+47 AGILLFIF
-55 GLSANPAQN
+55 GLSANPVEN

-71 GIWQS
+71 GMWQS

-91 WTFRLFMLLI
+91 WSFRLFMLLI

-111 LIGSISNGID
+111 LIGSISSGID

-162 QNKAIIVILADL
+162 NKKAVIVVLADK

-182 IRAKIEDTK
+182 IRSKISDTK

-205 KDLQMVNYNEAKAII
+205 RDLLMVNYNEAKSII
-220 LLSPENEANPDN
+220 LLSPENEENPDN
-232 HVIKSVLSIT
+232 QVIKSVLSIT
-242 GNKNRKK
+242 GNKKRKK
-249 ETYHIVA
+249 EPYHIVA

-263 KQVANLVGGKE
+263 RQVANLVGGKE
-274 VSYVFSTDLISR
+274 VSYVFSSDLISR

-318 GLPGLTFRQCLHL
+318 GLIGLTFKQCVYS
-331 FEDACVM
+331 FEDSCVM
-338 GIFTAC
+338 GVFTSDR
-344 KQVLLNPPMNYQV
+344 KVLLNPDMNYTIN
-357 EKEDQIILIAQ
+357 KDDQIILIAQ

-379 KEILPINFIPAPKKE
+379 KEILPVNFIPAPKKE
-394 KEIETTLILGWNVK
+394 KELETTLILGWNHK
-408 GKKIIEELDNYV
+408 GKKIIEELDHYV
-420 VKGSSVSILGEIND
+420 VKGSSVSILGEIEYV
-434 IKDSLSLLAED
+434 KDSLALLSEE
-445 LKNITLYFQHGN
+445 LQNITLYFQHGN
-457 INDRKTLDELR
+457 INDRNTLDELR
-468 IEAFDHIIV
+468 IESFNHIIV

-544 MTQIAENKDLEKVYD
+544 MTQIAENKDLEMVYEN
-559 SLFNDEGAEI
+559 LFNDEGAEI
-569 YLYPVEE
+569 YLNPVEE
-576 YLDVHSPMDFYQVIE
+576 YLDVHQPTDFYQVIE

-599 AIGYRKLNPTNM
+599 AIGYRKLSQKE

-623 IKSKS
+623 LKSKS
-628 IQFNHGDL
+628 IQFEQGDFL
-636 LVVLAES
+636 IVLAEA

>member
-1 MNKIAITMK
+1 MT

-47 AGTILFIT
+47 AGILLFIF
-55 GLSANPAQN
+55 GLSANPIEN

-71 GIWQS
+71 GMWQS

-91 WTFRLFMLLI
+91 WAFRLFMLLI

-111 LIGSISNGID
+111 LIGSISSGID

-136 TNHTLILGYSSM
+136 TDHTLILGYSSM

-162 QNKAIIVILADL
+162 KKKAIIVVLADR

-182 IRAKIEDTK
+182 IRAKILDTK

-205 KDLQMVNYNEAKAII
+205 RDLLMVNYNEAKAII
-220 LLSPENEANPDN
+220 LLSPENEENPDN
-232 HVIKSVLSIT
+232 QVIKSVLSIT

-249 ETYHIVA
+249 EPYHIVA

-263 KQVANLVGGKE
+263 RQVANLVGGKE
-274 VSYVFSTDLISR
+274 VSYVFSSDLISR

-313 FYSDH
+313 FYADH
-318 GLPGLTFRQCLHL
+318 GIFGMTFRQCLNS
-331 FEDACVM
+331 FEDSCVM
-338 GIFTAC
+338 GIFTAN
-344 KQVLLNPPMNYQV
+344 KEVLLNPPMNYQV

-368 DDSKINRLLIP
+368 DDSKINRLIIP
-379 KEILPINFIPAPKKE
+379 KEILPVNFIPAPKRE

-408 GKKIIEELDNYV
+408 GKMIIEELDHYV
-420 VKGSSVSILGEIND
+420 VKGSSVSILGEVD
-434 IKDSLSLLAED
+434 EIKDSLSLLADE
-445 LKNITLYFQHGN
+445 LQNITLYFQHGN
-457 INDRKTLDELR
+457 INDRNTLDELR

-559 SLFNDEGAEI
+559 CLFNDEGAEI
-569 YLYPVEE
+569 YLNPVEE
-576 YLDVHSPMDFYQVIE
+576 YLDIHEPTDFYKVIE

-599 AIGYRKLNPTNM
+599 AIGYRKLSPNQ

-623 IKSKS
+623 LKSKS
-628 IQFNHGDL
+628 IQFNQGDFL
-636 LVVLAES
+636 IVLAES

>member
-1 MNKIAITMK
+1 MT

-47 AGTILFIT
+47 AGILLFIF
-55 GLSANPAQN
+55 GLSANPVEN

-71 GIWQS
+71 GMWQS

-91 WTFRLFMLLI
+91 WSFRLFMLLI

-111 LIGSISNGID
+111 LIGSISSGID

-162 QNKAIIVILADL
+162 NKKAVIVVLADK

-182 IRAKIEDTK
+182 IRSKISDTK

-205 KDLQMVNYNEAKAII
+205 RDLLMVNYNEAKSII
-220 LLSPENEANPDN
+220 LLSPENEENPDN
-232 HVIKSVLSIT
+232 QVIKSVLSIT
-242 GNKNRKK
+242 GNKKRKK
-249 ETYHIVA
+249 EPYHIVA

-263 KQVANLVGGKE
+263 RQVANLVGGKE
-274 VSYVFSTDLISR
+274 VSYVFSSDLISR

-318 GLPGLTFRQCLHL
+318 GLIGLTFKQCVYS
-331 FEDACVM
+331 FEDSCVM
-338 GIFTAC
+338 GVFTSDR
-344 KQVLLNPPMNYQV
+344 KVLLNPDMNYTIN
-357 EKEDQIILIAQ
+357 KDDQIILIAE

-379 KEILPINFIPAPKKE
+379 KEILPVNFIPAPKKE
-394 KEIETTLILGWNVK
+394 KELETTLILGWNHK
-408 GKKIIEELDNYV
+408 GKKIIEELDHYV
-420 VKGSSVSILGEIND
+420 VKGSSVSILGEID
-434 IKDSLSLLAED
+434 EIKDSLALLSEE
-445 LKNITLYFQHGN
+445 LQNITLYFQHGN
-457 INDRKTLDELR
+457 INDRNTLDELR
-468 IEAFDHIIV
+468 IESFNHIIV

-544 MTQIAENKDLEKVYD
+544 MTQIAENKDLEMVYEN
-559 SLFNDEGAEI
+559 LFNDEGAEI
-569 YLYPVEE
+569 YLNPVEE
-576 YLDVHSPMDFYQVIE
+576 YLDVHQPTDFYQVIE

-599 AIGYRKLNPTNM
+599 AIGYRKLSQKE

-623 IKSKS
+623 LKSKS
-628 IQFNHGDL
+628 IQFEQGDFL
-636 LVVLAES
+636 IVLAEA

>member
-1 MNKIAITMK
+1 MT

-36 LALVTFLLVIL
+36 LALVTFLLVII
-47 AGTILFIT
+47 AGFILFIF
-55 GLSANPAQN
+55 GLSANPIEN
-64 EPFDLTE
+64 EPFDLIE

-91 WTFRLFMLLI
+91 WAFRLFMLLI

-111 LIGSISNGID
+111 LIGSISSGID

-148 IYSVISELCLANES
+148 IYSVISESCLANES
-162 QNKAIIVILADL
+162 QKKAVIVILADL
-174 DKVEMEDD
+174 DKVEIEDD
-182 IRAKIEDTK
+182 IRSRILDTK

-198 SGNPLDL
+198 SGNPLNFQ
-205 KDLQMVNYNEAKAII
+205 DLQMVNYNEAKAII
-220 LLSPENEANPDN
+220 LLSPENEENPDN
-232 HVIKSVLSIT
+232 QVIKSVLSIT

-249 ETYHIVA
+249 IPYHIVA

-274 VSYVFSTDLISR
+274 VSYVFSSDLISK

-299 IYSDLLQF
+299 IYSELLQF

-313 FYSDH
+313 FYSDR
-318 GLPGLTFRQCLHL
+318 GLIGLTFKQCLYS
-331 FEDACVM
+331 FEDSCVM
-338 GIFTAC
+338 GVFTGDR
-344 KQVLLNPPMNYQV
+344 KVLLNPDMNYIIK
-357 EKEDQIILIAQ
+357 KEDQLIIIAQ

-379 KEILPINFIPAPKKE
+379 KEILPVNFIPAPKKE
-394 KEIETTLILGWNVK
+394 KELETTLILGWNDK
-408 GKKIIEELDNYV
+408 GKKIIEELDHYV
-420 VKGSSVSILGEIND
+420 VKGSSVSILGEIDD
-434 IKDSLSLLAED
+434 IKDSLTLLSEE
-445 LKNITLYFQHGN
+445 LQNITLYFKHGN
-457 INDRKTLDELR
+457 INDRNTLDELR
-468 IEAFDHIIV
+468 IDSFNHIIV
-477 LSYMDK
+477 LSYMNK

-544 MTQIAENKDLEKVYD
+544 MTQIAENKDLEMVYEN
-559 SLFNDEGAEI
+559 LFSDEGAEI
-569 YLYPVEE
+569 YLNPVEE
-576 YLDVHSPMDFYQVIE
+576 YLDLSKPVDFYQVIE
-591 SASKIGHT
+591 SASNLGHT
-599 AIGYRKLNPTNM
+599 AIGFRSLQPEIVN
-611 YDNGKFGIVLNP
+611 NGKFGIVLNP
-623 IKSKS
+623 IKSNQIKFE
-628 IQFNHGDL
+628 QGDFL
-636 LVVLAES
+636 IVLAEA

>member
-1 MNKIAITMK
+1 MT

-47 AGTILFIT
+47 AGILLFIF
-55 GLSANPAQN
+55 GLSANPIEN

-71 GIWQS
+71 GMWQS

-91 WTFRLFMLLI
+91 WAFRLFMLLI

-111 LIGSISNGID
+111 LIGSISSGID

-162 QNKAIIVILADL
+162 NKKAVIVVLADK

-182 IRAKIEDTK
+182 IRSKISDTK

-205 KDLQMVNYNEAKAII
+205 RDLLMVNYNEAKSII
-220 LLSPENEANPDN
+220 LLSPENEENPDN
-232 HVIKSVLSIT
+232 QVIKSVLSIT
-242 GNKNRKK
+242 GNKKRKK
-249 ETYHIVA
+249 EPYHIVA

-274 VSYVFSTDLISR
+274 VSYVFSSDLISR

-318 GLPGLTFRQCLHL
+318 GLIGLTFKQCVYS
-331 FEDACVM
+331 FEDSCVM
-338 GIFTAC
+338 GVFTSDR
-344 KQVLLNPPMNYQV
+344 KVLLNPDMNYTIN
-357 EKEDQIILIAQ
+357 KDDQIILIAQ

-379 KEILPINFIPAPKKE
+379 KEILPVNFIPAPKRE
-394 KEIETTLILGWNVK
+394 KALETTLILGWNHK
-408 GKKIIEELDNYV
+408 GKKIIEELEHYV
-420 VKGSSVSILGEIND
+420 IKGSSVSILGEIDD
-434 IKDSLSLLAED
+434 IKDSLTLLSEE
-445 LKNITLYFQHGN
+445 LQNITLYFQHGN
-457 INDRKTLDELR
+457 INDRNTLDELR
-468 IEAFDHIIV
+468 IESFNHIIV

-544 MTQIAENKDLEKVYD
+544 MTQIAENKDLEMVYEN
-559 SLFNDEGAEI
+559 LFNDEGAEI
-569 YLYPVEE
+569 YLNPVEE
-576 YLDVHSPMDFYQVIE
+576 YLDVHQPTDFYQVIE

-599 AIGYRKLNPTNM
+599 AIGYRKLSQKE

-623 IKSKS
+623 LKSKS
-628 IQFNHGDL
+628 IQFEQGDFL
-636 LVVLAES
+636 IVLAEA

>member
-1 MNKIAITMK
+1 MT

-47 AGTILFIT
+47 AGLILFIT
-55 GLSANPAQN
+55 GLSADPELN
-64 EPFDLTE
+64 EPLGLVE

-91 WTFRLFMLLI
+91 WAFRLFMLLI

-111 LIGSISNGID
+111 LIGSISSGID

-148 IYSVISELCLANES
+148 IYSVISESCLANES
-162 QNKAIIVILADL
+162 QKKAVIVILADL
-174 DKVEMEDD
+174 DKVEIEDD
-182 IRAKIEDTK
+182 IRSRIQDTK

-198 SGNPLDL
+198 SGNPLNFQ
-205 KDLQMVNYNEAKAII
+205 DLQMVNYNEAKAII
-220 LLSPENEANPDN
+220 LLSPENEENPDN
-232 HVIKSVLSIT
+232 QVIKSVLSIT

-249 ETYHIVA
+249 EPYHIIA
-256 EIKDNEN
+256 EIKNNEN
-263 KQVANLVGGKE
+263 KQVASLVGGKE
-274 VSYVFSTDLISR
+274 VSYVFSSDLISK

-299 IYSDLLQF
+299 IYSELLQF

-313 FYSDH
+313 FYSDR
-318 GLPGLTFRQCLHL
+318 GLIGLTFKQCLYS
-331 FEDACVM
+331 FEDSCVM
-338 GIFTAC
+338 GVFTGDR
-344 KQVLLNPPMNYQV
+344 KVLLNPDMNYIIK
-357 EKEDQIILIAQ
+357 KEDQLIIIAQ

-379 KEILPINFIPAPKKE
+379 KEILPVNFIPAPKKE
-394 KEIETTLILGWNVK
+394 KELETTLILGWNDK
-408 GKKIIEELDNYV
+408 GKKIIEELDHYV
-420 VKGSSVSILGEIND
+420 VKGSSVSILGEIDD
-434 IKDSLSLLAED
+434 IKDSLILLSEE
-445 LKNITLYFQHGN
+445 LQNITLYFKHGN
-457 INDRKTLDELR
+457 INDRNTLDELR
-468 IEAFDHIIV
+468 IDSFNHIIV
-477 LSYMDK
+477 LSYMNK

-544 MTQIAENKDLEKVYD
+544 MTQIAENKDLEMVYEN
-559 SLFNDEGAEI
+559 LFSDEGAEI
-569 YLYPVEE
+569 YLNPVEE
-576 YLDVHSPMDFYQVIE
+576 YLDLSKPVDFYQVIE
-591 SASKIGHT
+591 SASNLGHT
-599 AIGYRKLNPTNM
+599 AIGFRSLQPEIVN
-611 YDNGKFGIVLNP
+611 NGKFGIVLNP
-623 IKSKS
+623 LKSNQIKFE
-628 IQFNHGDL
+628 QGDFL
-636 LVVLAES
+636 IVLAEA

>member
-1 MNKIAITMK
+1 MT

-47 AGTILFIT
+47 AGLILFIT
-55 GLSANPAQN
+55 GLSADPELN
-64 EPFDLTE
+64 EPLGLVE

-91 WTFRLFMLLI
+91 WAFRLFMLLI

-111 LIGSISNGID
+111 LIGSISSGID

-148 IYSVISELCLANES
+148 IYSVISESCLANES
-162 QNKAIIVILADL
+162 QKKAVIVILADL
-174 DKVEMEDD
+174 DKVEIEDD
-182 IRAKIEDTK
+182 IRSRIQDTK

-198 SGNPLDL
+198 SGNPLNFQ
-205 KDLQMVNYNEAKAII
+205 DLQMVNYNEAKAII
-220 LLSPENEANPDN
+220 LLSPENEENPDN
-232 HVIKSVLSIT
+232 QVIKSVLSIT

-249 ETYHIVA
+249 EPYHIIA
-256 EIKDNEN
+256 EIKNNEN
-263 KQVANLVGGKE
+263 KQVASLVGGKE
-274 VSYVFSTDLISR
+274 VSYVFSSDLISK

-299 IYSDLLQF
+299 IYSELLQF

-313 FYSDH
+313 FYSDR
-318 GLPGLTFRQCLHL
+318 GLIGLTFKQCLYS
-331 FEDACVM
+331 FEDSCVM
-338 GIFTAC
+338 GVFTGDR
-344 KQVLLNPPMNYQV
+344 KVLLNLDMNYIIK
-357 EKEDQIILIAQ
+357 KEDQLIIIAQ

-379 KEILPINFIPAPKKE
+379 KEILPVNFIPAPKSE
-394 KEIETTLILGWNVK
+394 KKMETTLILGWNDK
-408 GKKIIEELDNYV
+408 GKKIIEELDHYV
-420 VKGSSVSILGEIND
+420 IKGSSVSILGEIDD
-434 IKDSLSLLAED
+434 IKDSLTLLSEE
-445 LKNITLYFQHGN
+445 LQNITLYFKHGN
-457 INDRKTLDELR
+457 INDRNTLDELR
-468 IEAFDHIIV
+468 TDSFNHIIV
-477 LSYMDK
+477 LSYMNK

-544 MTQIAENKDLEKVYD
+544 ITQIAENKDLEMVYEN
-559 SLFNDEGAEI
+559 LFSDEGAEI
-569 YLYPVEE
+569 YLNPVEE
-576 YLDVHSPMDFYQVIE
+576 YLDLSKPVDFYQVIE
-591 SASKIGHT
+591 SASNLGHT
-599 AIGYRKLNPTNM
+599 AIGYRSLQPEIVN
-611 YDNGKFGIVLNP
+611 NGKFGIVLNP
-623 IKSKS
+623 LKSNQIKFE
-628 IQFNHGDL
+628 QGDFL
-636 LVVLAES
+636 IVLAEA

>member
-1 MNKIAITMK
+1 MT

-47 AGTILFIT
+47 AGILLFIF
-55 GLSANPAQN
+55 GLSANPVEN

-71 GIWQS
+71 GMWQS

-91 WTFRLFMLLI
+91 WSFRLFMLLI

-111 LIGSISNGID
+111 LIGSISSGID

-162 QNKAIIVILADL
+162 NKKAVIVVLADK

-182 IRAKIEDTK
+182 IRSKISDTK

-205 KDLQMVNYNEAKAII
+205 RDLLMVNYNEAKSII
-220 LLSPENEANPDN
+220 LLSPENEENPDN
-232 HVIKSVLSIT
+232 QVIKSVLSIT
-242 GNKNRKK
+242 GNKKRKK
-249 ETYHIVA
+249 EPYHIVA

-263 KQVANLVGGKE
+263 RQVANLVGGKE
-274 VSYVFSTDLISR
+274 VSYVFSSDLISR

-318 GLPGLTFRQCLHL
+318 GLIGLTFKQCVYS
-331 FEDACVM
+331 FEDSCVM
-338 GIFTAC
+338 GVFTSDR
-344 KQVLLNPPMNYQV
+344 KVLLNPDMNYIIN
-357 EKEDQIILIAQ
+357 KDDQIILIAQ

-379 KEILPINFIPAPKKE
+379 KEILPVNFLPAPKRE
-394 KEIETTLILGWNVK
+394 KEMETTLILGWNHK
-408 GKKIIEELDNYV
+408 GKKIIEELDHYV
-420 VKGSSVSILGEIND
+420 VKGSSVSILGEIED
-434 IKDSLSLLAED
+434 VKDSLALLSEE
-445 LKNITLYFQHGN
+445 LQNITLYFQHGN
-457 INDRKTLDELR
+457 INDRNTLDELR
-468 IEAFDHIIV
+468 IESFNHIIV

-544 MTQIAENKDLEKVYD
+544 MTQIAENKDLEMVYEN
-559 SLFNDEGAEI
+559 LFNDEGAEI
-569 YLYPVEE
+569 YLNPVEE
-576 YLDVHSPMDFYQVIE
+576 YLDVHQPTDFYQVIE

-599 AIGYRKLNPTNM
+599 AIGYRKLSQKE

-623 IKSKS
+623 LKSKS
-628 IQFNHGDL
+628 IQFEQGDFL
-636 LVVLAES
+636 IVLAEA

>member
-1 MNKIAITMK
+1 MT

-47 AGTILFIT
+47 AGILLFIF
-55 GLSANPAQN
+55 GLSANPIEN

-71 GIWQS
+71 GMWQS

-91 WTFRLFMLLI
+91 WAFRLFMLLI

-111 LIGSISNGID
+111 LIGSISSGID

-162 QNKAIIVILADL
+162 NKKAVIVVLADK

-182 IRAKIEDTK
+182 IRSKISDTK

-205 KDLQMVNYNEAKAII
+205 RDLLMVNYNEAKSII
-220 LLSPENEANPDN
+220 LLSPENEENPDN
-232 HVIKSVLSIT
+232 QVIKSVLSIT
-242 GNKNRKK
+242 GNKKRKK
-249 ETYHIVA
+249 EPYHIVA
-256 EIKDNEN
+256 EIKDNKN
-263 KQVANLVGGKE
+263 RQIANLVGGKE
-274 VSYVFSTDLISR
+274 VSYVFSSDLISR

-318 GLPGLTFRQCLHL
+318 GLIGLTFKQCVYS
-331 FEDACVM
+331 FEDSCVM
-338 GIFTAC
+338 GVFTSER
-344 KQVLLNPPMNYQV
+344 KVLLNPDMNYTIN
-357 EKEDQIILIAQ
+357 KDDQIILIAQ

-379 KEILPINFIPAPKKE
+379 KEILPINFIPAPKRE
-394 KEIETTLILGWNVK
+394 KEMETTLILGWNHK
-408 GKKIIEELDNYV
+408 GKKIIEELDHYV
-420 VKGSSVSILGEIND
+420 VKGSSVSILGEID
-434 IKDSLSLLAED
+434 EIKDSLALLSEE
-445 LKNITLYFQHGN
+445 LQNITLYFQHGN
-457 INDRKTLDELR
+457 INDRNTLDELR
-468 IEAFDHIIV
+468 IESFNHIIV

-498 HLRDISEKAGKDFS
+498 HLRDISEKTGKDFS

-544 MTQIAENKDLEKVYD
+544 MTQIAENKDLEMVYEN
-559 SLFNDEGAEI
+559 LFNDEGAEI
-569 YLYPVEE
+569 YLNPVEE
-576 YLDVHSPMDFYQVIE
+576 YLDVHQPTDFYQVIE

-599 AIGYRKLNPTNM
+599 AIGYRKLSQKE

-623 IKSKS
+623 LKSKS
-628 IQFNHGDL
+628 IQFNHGDFL
-636 LVVLAES
+636 IVLAEA

>member
-1 MNKIAITMK
+1 MSKT
-10 KASFK
+10 SFK

-47 AGTILFIT
+47 AGLILFIT
-55 GLSANPAQN
+55 GLSADPESN
-64 EPFDLTE
+64 EPLGLVE

-91 WTFRLFMLLI
+91 WAFRLFMLLI

-111 LIGSISNGID
+111 LIGSISSGID

-136 TNHTLILGYSSM
+136 SNHTLILGYSSM

-162 QNKAIIVILADL
+162 QKKAVIVILADL
-174 DKVEMEDD
+174 DKVEIEDD
-182 IRAKIEDTK
+182 IRSRIQDTK

-198 SGNPLDL
+198 SGNPLDFQ
-205 KDLQMVNYNEAKAII
+205 DLQMVNYNEAKAII
-220 LLSPENEANPDN
+220 LLSPENEENPDN
-232 HVIKSVLSIT
+232 QVIKSVLSIT

-249 ETYHIVA
+249 EPYHIIA
-256 EIKDNEN
+256 EIKSNEN
-263 KQVANLVGGKE
+263 KQVASLVGGKE
-274 VSYVFSTDLISR
+274 VSYVYSSDLISK

-299 IYSDLLQF
+299 IYSELLQF

-318 GLPGLTFRQCLHL
+318 GLVGLTFKQCLYS
-331 FEDACVM
+331 FEDSCVM
-338 GIFTAC
+338 GVFTADR
-344 KQVLLNPPMNYQV
+344 KVLLNPAMNYQIN
-357 EKEDQIILIAQ
+357 KEDQLILIAE
-368 DDSKINRLLIP
+368 DDSKINRLLLP
-379 KEILPINFIPAPKKE
+379 KEVLALNYTPPAKRE
-394 KEIETTLILGWNVK
+394 KVMETTLILGWNHK
-408 GKKIIEELDNYV
+408 GKKIIEELDHYV
-420 VKGSSVSILGEIND
+420 TKGSSVSVLGEIEGME
-434 IKDSLSLLAED
+434 DSLVSLSEQ

-457 INDRKTLDELR
+457 INDRKTLDELH
-468 IEAFDHIIV
+468 IESFNHIIV
-477 LSYMDK
+477 LSYMNK
-483 GSIQISDA
+483 GNIQISDS

-544 MTQIAENKDLEKVYD
+544 MTQIAENKALEMVYEN
-559 SLFNDEGAEI
+559 LFSDEGAEI
-569 YLYPVEE
+569 YLNPVED
-576 YLDVHSPMDFYQVIE
+576 YLDLSKPLDFYQVIE
-591 SASKIGHT
+591 SAAKFGHT
-599 AIGYRKLNPTNM
+599 AIGYRSLNQKVMN
-611 YDNGKFGIVLNP
+611 YGKFGVVLNP
-623 IKSKS
+623 LKSNQINFEK
-628 IQFNHGDL
+628 GDFL
-636 LVVLAES
+636 IVLAEA

>member
-1 MNKIAITMK
+1 MT

-47 AGTILFIT
+47 AGILLFIF
-55 GLSANPAQN
+55 GLSANPIEN

-71 GIWQS
+71 GMWQS

-91 WTFRLFMLLI
+91 WAFRLFMLLI

-111 LIGSISNGID
+111 LIGSISSGID

-162 QNKAIIVILADL
+162 QKKAIIVVLADR

-182 IRAKIEDTK
+182 IRAKILDTK

-205 KDLQMVNYNEAKAII
+205 RDLLMVNYNEAKAII
-220 LLSPENEANPDN
+220 LLSPENEENPDN
-232 HVIKSVLSIT
+232 QVIKSVLSIT

-249 ETYHIVA
+249 EPYHIVA

-263 KQVANLVGGKE
+263 RQVANLVGGKE
-274 VSYVFSTDLISR
+274 VSYVFSSDLISR

-313 FYSDH
+313 FYADH
-318 GLPGLTFRQCLHL
+318 GIFGMTFRQCLNS
-331 FEDACVM
+331 FEDSCVM
-338 GIFTAC
+338 GIFTAN
-344 KQVLLNPPMNYQV
+344 KEVLLNPPMNYQV

-368 DDSKINRLLIP
+368 DDSKINRLIIP
-379 KEILPINFIPAPKKE
+379 KEISPVNFIPAPKRE
-394 KEIETTLILGWNVK
+394 KEMETTLILGWNRK
-408 GKKIIEELDNYV
+408 GKKIIEELDHYV
-420 VKGSSVSILGEIND
+420 VKGSSVSILGEIDD
-434 IKDSLSLLAED
+434 IKDSLALLSEE
-445 LKNITLYFQHGN
+445 LQNITLYFQDGN
-457 INDRKTLDELR
+457 INDRNTLDELR
-468 IEAFDHIIV
+468 IEAFNHIIV

-559 SLFNDEGAEI
+559 CLFNDEGAEI
-569 YLYPVEE
+569 YLNPVEE
-576 YLDVHSPMDFYQVIE
+576 YLDVNQPTDFYQVIE

-599 AIGYRKLNPTNM
+599 AIGYRKLSPNV

-623 IKSKS
+623 LKSKS
-628 IQFNHGDL
+628 IQFNQGDFL
-636 LVVLAES
+636 IVLAES

>member
-1 MNKIAITMK
+1 MT

-47 AGTILFIT
+47 AGILLFIF
-55 GLSANPAQN
+55 GLSANPIEN

-71 GIWQS
+71 GMWQS

-91 WTFRLFMLLI
+91 WSFRLFMLLI

-111 LIGSISNGID
+111 LIGSISSGID

-162 QNKAIIVILADL
+162 NKKAVIVVLADK

-182 IRAKIEDTK
+182 IRSKISDTK

-205 KDLQMVNYNEAKAII
+205 RDLLMVNYNEAKSII
-220 LLSPENEANPDN
+220 LLSPENEENPDN
-232 HVIKSVLSIT
+232 QVIKSVLSIT
-242 GNKNRKK
+242 GNKKRKK
-249 ETYHIVA
+249 EPYHIVA

-263 KQVANLVGGKE
+263 RQVANLVGGKE
-274 VSYVFSTDLISR
+274 VSYVFSSDLISR

-318 GLPGLTFRQCLHL
+318 GLIGLTFKQCVYS
-331 FEDACVM
+331 FEDSCVM
-338 GIFTAC
+338 GVFTSDR
-344 KQVLLNPPMNYQV
+344 KVLLNPDMNYTIN
-357 EKEDQIILIAQ
+357 KDDQIILIAE

-379 KEILPINFIPAPKKE
+379 KEILPVNFLPAPKRE
-394 KEIETTLILGWNVK
+394 KEMETTLILGWNHK
-408 GKKIIEELDNYV
+408 GKKIIEELDHYV
-420 VKGSSVSILGEIND
+420 VKGSSVSILGEID
-434 IKDSLSLLAED
+434 EIKDSLALLSEE
-445 LKNITLYFQHGN
+445 LQNITLYFQHGN
-457 INDRKTLDELR
+457 INDRNTLDELR
-468 IEAFDHIIV
+468 IESFNHIIV

-544 MTQIAENKDLEKVYD
+544 MTQIAENKDLEMVYEN
-559 SLFNDEGAEI
+559 LFNDEGAEI
-569 YLYPVEE
+569 YLNPVEE
-576 YLDVHSPMDFYQVIE
+576 YLDVHQPTDFYQVIE

-599 AIGYRKLNPTNM
+599 AIGYRKLSQKE

-623 IKSKS
+623 LKSKS
-628 IQFNHGDL
+628 IQFEQGDFL
-636 LVVLAES
+636 IVLAEA

>member
-1 MNKIAITMK
+1 MSKT
-10 KASFK
+10 SFK

-47 AGTILFIT
+47 AGLILFIT
-55 GLSANPAQN
+55 GLSADPESN
-64 EPFDLTE
+64 EPLGLVE

-91 WTFRLFMLLI
+91 WAFRLFMLLI

-111 LIGSISNGID
+111 LIGSISSGID

-136 TNHTLILGYSSM
+136 SNHTLILGYSSM

-162 QNKAIIVILADL
+162 QKKAVIVILADL
-174 DKVEMEDD
+174 DKVEIEDD
-182 IRAKIEDTK
+182 IRSRIQDTK

-198 SGNPLDL
+198 SGNPLDFQ
-205 KDLQMVNYNEAKAII
+205 DLQMVNYNEAKAII
-220 LLSPENEANPDN
+220 LLSPENEENPDN
-232 HVIKSVLSIT
+232 QVIKSVLSIT

-249 ETYHIVA
+249 EPYHIVA
-256 EIKDNEN
+256 EIKSNEN
-263 KQVANLVGGKE
+263 KQVASLVGGKE
-274 VSYVFSTDLISR
+274 VSYVYSSDLISK

-299 IYSDLLQF
+299 IYSELLQF

-318 GLPGLTFRQCLHL
+318 GLVGLTFKQCLYS
-331 FEDACVM
+331 FEDSCVM
-338 GIFTAC
+338 GVFTADR
-344 KQVLLNPPMNYQV
+344 KVLLNPAMNYKIN
-357 EKEDQIILIAQ
+357 KEDQLILIAE
-368 DDSKINRLLIP
+368 DDSKINRLLLP
-379 KEILPINFIPAPKKE
+379 KEVLPVAYTPQVKME
-394 KEIETTLILGWNVK
+394 REIETTLILGWNHK
-408 GKKIIEELDNYV
+408 GKKIIEELDHYV
-420 VKGSSVSILGEIND
+420 IKGSSVSILGEIEGME
-434 IKDSLSLLAED
+434 DSLVSLSEE

-457 INDRKTLDELR
+457 INDRRTLDELH
-468 IEAFDHIIV
+468 IESFNHIIV
-477 LSYMDK
+477 LSYMHK
-483 GSIQISDA
+483 GNIQISDS

-498 HLRDISEKAGKDFS
+498 HLRDISEKARKDFS

-544 MTQIAENKDLEKVYD
+544 MTQIAENKELEMVYEN
-559 SLFNDEGAEI
+559 LFSDEGAEI
-569 YLYPVEE
+569 YLNPVEE
-576 YLDVHSPMDFYQVIE
+576 YIDLSKPVDFYQVIE
-591 SASKIGHT
+591 SAAKFGHT
-599 AIGYRKLNPTNM
+599 AIGYRSLNQKVMN
-611 YDNGKFGIVLNP
+611 YGKFGVVLNP
-623 IKSKS
+623 LKSNQ
-628 IQFNHGDL
+628 INFEQGDFL
-636 LVVLAES
+636 IVLAEA